1 MCIHVTIISI
11 WMGLKDHDQ
20 LFVYQKKKKWSII
33 YFKTCELIVI
43 FVKLLACS
51 CFQGKKCGYT
61 IVYDIVKIYSKC
73 AFGYR
78 LFCWKL
84 KTIKNNF
91 WITVHTKVT
100 IDKSECTVHVL
111 WIVNS
116 ARGAGL
122 KKESQK
128 CRREKTQTQTWTNQT
143 DTKRFI
149 P

>member
-1 MCIHVTIISI
+1 MHPCDHNINLNGSKRSWSIIC
-11 WMGLKDHDQ
+11 LP
-20 LFVYQKKKKWSII
+20 KKKKMIN
-33 YFKTCELIVI
+33 Y
-43 FVKLLACS
+43 LLQDMWIDSHICQAPCMLMFS
-51 CFQGKKCGYT
+51 REKKCGYT
-61 IVYDIVKIYSKC
+61 IVHYIVKIYSKY

-84 KTIKNNF
+84 KKIKINF

-100 IDKSECTVHVL
+100 IDKSECTVHVP
-111 WIVNS
+111 WTVNS

-128 CRREKTQTQTWTNQT
+128 CRREKTQTQMWTNQT

>member
-1 MCIHVTIISI
+1 MTIISI
-11 WMGLKDHDQ
+11 WMGLKDHGQ
-20 LFVYQKKKKWSII
+20 LFVYQKKKKNDKLFTSRHENWWS
-33 YFKTCELIVI
+33 YLSSSLHAHVFE
-43 FVKLLACS
+43 
-51 CFQGKKCGYT
+51 GKKCGYT
-61 IVYDIVKIYSKC
+61 LVHYIVKIYSKYV
-73 AFGYR
+73 FGYR

-84 KTIKNNF
+84 KTIKINF

-100 IDKSECTVHVL
+100 IDKSECTVHVP
-111 WIVNS
+111 WTVNS